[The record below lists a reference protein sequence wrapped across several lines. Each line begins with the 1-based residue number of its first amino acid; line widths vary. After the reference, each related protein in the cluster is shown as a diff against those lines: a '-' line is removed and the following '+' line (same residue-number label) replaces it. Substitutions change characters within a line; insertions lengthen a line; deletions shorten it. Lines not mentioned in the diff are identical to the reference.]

1 LELSLPY
8 LILEER
14 DQSQSSSAEVG
25 CGIERLETDLSF
37 LKIDADQGDG
47 PTHFSIW
54 KAHETVLVFGCDAFE
69 WTGYAFSARCPSMN
83 EGQELNPEN
92 EDEDNNGSMPDEDL
106 FATGDTNYDD
116 QHVLDANSPIWDPR
130 VYFLCVL
137 AIRVK
142 IIGQRYDS
150 LIRTLE
156 LGVDEW
162 VSSLISI

>member
-1 LELSLPY
+1 
-8 LILEER
+8 
-14 DQSQSSSAEVG
+14 
-25 CGIERLETDLSF
+25 
-37 LKIDADQGDG
+37 
-47 PTHFSIW
+47 
-54 KAHETVLVFGCDAFE
+54 
-69 WTGYAFSARCPSMN
+69 MN
-83 EGQELNPEN
+83 EGQALNPEN

-116 QHVLDANSPIWDPR
+116 HHVLDANSPIWDPR

-156 LGVDEW
+156 LGVDKW